1 MFGEVLKKIVEETRG
16 GAGAVLMGYD
26 GIAIDQFFKP
36 VPGMDLQLVAVE
48 YANILKEIKKTADI
62 LESGR
67 MEEVT
72 IKTDRFLVLIRI
84 LNDEYFVAMTLA
96 RDGNFGKARYL
107 LLREAPNLRA
117 ALD

>member
-1 MFGEVLKKIVEETRG
+1 MFSEVLQRIVEGTRG
-16 GAGAVLMGYD
+16 SAGAVLMGYD

-36 VPGMDLQLVAVE
+36 VEGLDLQLVAVE
-48 YANILKEIKKTADI
+48 YANILKEIIKTAEI
-62 LESGR
+62 LESGQ

-84 LNDEYFVAMTLA
+84 ITDDYFVALTLEQ
-96 RDGNFGKARYL
+96 DGNFGKARYL
-107 LLREAPNLRA
+107 LMREAPTLRA

>member
-1 MFGEVLKKIVEETRG
+1 MFSEALQTMVEETRG

-36 VPGMDLQLVAVE
+36 VEDMDLQLVAVE

-84 LNDEYFVAMTLA
+84 LNDEYFVALTLE

-107 LLREAPNLRA
+107 MMRESPALRA

>member
-1 MFGEVLKKIVEETRG
+1 MFNEVLQSMVEGTRG
-16 GAGAVLMGYD
+16 GAGAILMGYD

-36 VPGMDLQLVAVE
+36 VAGMDLQLVAVE

-72 IKTDRFLVLIRI
+72 IKTDRFLVLIHI
-84 LNDEYFVAMTLA
+84 LNDEYFVAMTLE

>member
-1 MFGEVLKKIVEETRG
+1 MFSEVLQSMVTETRG
-16 GAGAVLMGYD
+16 GAGAILMGYD

-36 VPGMDLQLVAVE
+36 LEGMDLQLVAVE
-48 YANILKEIKKTADI
+48 YANILKEIKKTSDI

-84 LNDEYFVAMTLA
+84 LNDDYFVAMTLE

-107 LLREAPNLRA
+107 LSREAPKLRA